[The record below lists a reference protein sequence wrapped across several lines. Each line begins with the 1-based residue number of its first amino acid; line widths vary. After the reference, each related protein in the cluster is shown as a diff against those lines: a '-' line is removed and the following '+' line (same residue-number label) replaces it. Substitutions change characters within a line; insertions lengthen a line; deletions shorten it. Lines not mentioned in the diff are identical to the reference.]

1 MFLSRAYQLAGVKQE
16 GRDYLNQ
23 LQSSNMQPNCTSST
37 WKGGRGHYYLP
48 ADSNIPGCQQK
59 APLPPNLFPPLFARA
74 ACRKWEKVHCRS
86 SRGSSGHAGMHSR
99 FAHIAKAALK
109 QHKRQHVACAQH
121 LVFLLLR
128 CWSSFVNIK
137 TVFLDLAGQYI
148 T

>member
-37 WKGGRGHYYLP
+37 WKGGRGHYYRP
-48 ADSNIPGCQQK
+48 IYQVVNK
-59 APLPPNLFPPLFARA
+59 KPPSPQTFPHHCLQEQLA
-74 ACRKWEKVHCRS
+74 ACRKWEKVHCSMS

-109 QHKRQHVACAQH
+109 QHKRQHVACVQH

-128 CWSSFVNIK
+128 CWSSFVNK
-137 TVFLDLAGQYI
+137 HSVSGLGWTVDSM
-148 T
+148 